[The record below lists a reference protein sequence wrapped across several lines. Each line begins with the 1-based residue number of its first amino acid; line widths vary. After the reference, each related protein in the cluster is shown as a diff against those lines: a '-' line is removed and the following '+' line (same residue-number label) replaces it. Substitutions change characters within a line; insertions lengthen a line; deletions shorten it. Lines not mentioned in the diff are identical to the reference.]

1 MSIYE
6 DIISRRRAFGR
17 TLLSVVGVLVLFFA
31 VSALFFA
38 PQFRGRTLYQHDVMQ
53 YEGMWHDIEQNREAT
68 GEDAQ
73 WTGNLFGGMPAYLIN
88 VEYPSQIV
96 KGAASGIIGLM
107 GNPAAFIFFAMV
119 AMWLTTLLFRTNRWV
134 GIIAALAYGLSTYT
148 IHIIGAGHITKIW
161 AMVYAPLMVGAV
173 YYTLRR
179 NMWAGAALTALFT
192 SLEIG
197 ANHPQI
203 TYYFAIPMATLWI
216 SEGVF
221 ALKER
226 RIVDWLKR
234 TGLLLVAATIA
245 LGSNFSPL
253 WQTMQHQKETTRG
266 GSELATAEGEDK
278 GLDLEYM
285 TRWSYGKAESLNMLI
300 PNYMG
305 GSSSENFANDANV
318 TSELKEVGLEGLKQM
333 PRYFGDQPGT
343 GGPTYLG
350 AVVIFLALFAAL
362 ILPNRHKWWVIA
374 ACIITLLFAWG
385 NNIMWLTELLYK
397 YLPLYDKFRVPATA
411 LVVLQWATPLLAAF
425 AIGYTIKKR
434 DSEAPKLRKALCI
447 SGGIIGGI
455 LLITALSGGILH
467 DAGEEKTR
475 HEMEEM
481 LLPYL
486 GTDTEAVAQSVADA
500 FTEARKDALQDD
512 AWRSLLFVALT
523 FAALGLYIE
532 RRRVGKYTLCIA
544 VALLSTVDLYTVDK
558 RYLSEDDFV
567 LPTSARIIPTQAD
580 RYILANNKDGARV
593 LNLGVSPFND
603 ATTSYFHRSIGG
615 YHGAKLSRYQDLI
628 DHQLA
633 PMVYLAQNAST
644 DEEWERAMD
653 GIINSPVLD
662 MLNTRYLIFGTKE
675 ADVAERYTSPG
686 NGWLVS
692 DVVKVESA
700 EMEMALL
707 SHEAFNPVQIAIAGA
722 EYTPAKEHYP
732 AFGGVMLTEYRPNY
746 LRYEVNCSGGEGL
759 AVFSEIFTRE
769 GWSVTIDGVEAT
781 PLRVNYVLRAV
792 EVPEGNHIVE
802 WSYRAPAWSITEGI
816 TLICS
821 LVIIFGCLAALIVY
835 VLKRWRTTKE

>member
-6 DIISRRRAFGR
+6 YIISQRRAIGR
-17 TLLSVVGVLVLFFA
+17 TLLYVVGVLVLFFA
-31 VSALFFA
+31 VSAIFFA
-38 PQFRGRTLYQHDVMQ
+38 PQFRGKTLYQHDVMQ

-96 KGAASGIIGLM
+96 KGAASEVVGLM
-107 GNPAAFIFFAMV
+107 GNPTAFIFFAMV
-119 AMWLTTLLFRTNRWV
+119 AMWLTTLLFKTNRWV
-134 GIIAALAYGLSTYT
+134 GIVSALAYGLSTYT

-216 SEGVF
+216 SEGIF
-221 ALKER
+221 AMKEH

-234 TGLLLVAATIA
+234 SALLIAAGTIA

-305 GSSSENFANDANV
+305 GSSSENFEEDEQVVAV
-318 TSELKEVGLEGLKQM
+318 LKDVGLEGLEQM

-350 AVVIFLALFAAL
+350 AVVIFLALFGAA

-374 ACIITLLFAWG
+374 ACIIALLFAWG

-411 LVVLQWATPLLAAF
+411 LVVLQWAIPLLAAF

-434 DSEAPKLRKALCI
+434 DVEAPRLRKILCI
-447 SGGIIGGI
+447 CGIAVGG
-455 LLITALSGGILH
+455 LLLLTTMTGGILH
-467 DAGEEKTR
+467 DKGEEKTR

-486 GTDTEAVAQSVADA
+486 GADTEAVAQSISEA
-500 FTEARKDALQDD
+500 FTEARESALQDD
-512 AWRSLLFVALT
+512 AWRSLLFTLLAFVAV
-523 FAALGLYIE
+523 ALYIE
-532 RRRVGKYTLCIA
+532 RRYVGKYTLFA
-544 VALLSTVDLYTVDK
+544 ALALLTVIDLYGVDK
-558 RYLSEDDFV
+558 RYLSEDNFV
-567 LPTSARIIPTQAD
+567 MPSGAKITPTQAD
-580 RYILANNKDGARV
+580 RYILANNQDGARV
-593 LNLGVSPFND
+593 LNLSVSPFND

-628 DHQLA
+628 DIQLA
-633 PMVYLAQNAST
+633 PIVYIAQNATSDKEW
-644 DEEWERAMD
+644 DEAMNRIVD
-653 GIINSPVLD
+653 NPVLD
-662 MLNTRYLIFGTKE
+662 MLNTKYLIFGTKE
-675 ADVAERYTSPG
+675 GDVAERYTSLG

-692 DVVKVESA
+692 YVIKAESA
-700 EMEMALL
+700 EVEMDLL
-707 SHEAFNPVQIAIAGA
+707 SYKEFDPMQMVIAGA
-722 EYTPAKEHYP
+722 EYAPTKEYYP
-732 AFGGVMLTEYRPNY
+732 ALGGVMLTEYRPNY

-769 GWSVTIDGVEAT
+769 GWSVTIDGTEAT

-802 WSYRAPAWSITEGI
+802 WSYRAPAWNITEGI
-816 TLICS
+816 TLVCS
-821 LVIIFGCLAALIVY
+821 LVIIFGCVAALIIY
-835 VLKRWRTTKE
+835 ILKRWKTTKE